1 MDNLHLSATKRIR
14 IKQKTVTYVRRI
26 LQGKGNLSA
35 VVKQEVSPQ
44 DIIGTATVSSGYT
57 VFKLA
62 GKLGVPNKDAEK
74 YLQRPIG
81 SRFYKGELLA
91 LKKGLLDKK
100 IITSPTD
107 CIIES
112 YNAQTGELQ
121 LKFLPKEVPLT
132 AGVFGIVEKVEPLT
146 GEVVIKT
153 MVTEVIGI
161 LGSGKER
168 SGILKIIE
176 TPGLVSP
183 NIITSEL
190 TQKVVVFNGLL
201 FGEGLRK
208 AVGYGLHGIVTGGI
222 NANDYLAM
230 VNSLNPNQ
238 KLANDVG
245 ISIMATEG
253 YGGLKIGDDIMS
265 VIQSYHDH
273 FVFLEG
279 NTSRLILPTY
289 NQDSIL
295 SVRKV
300 VLPIPKVVAHQEEV
314 SISSIA
320 IGATIRVIGAP
331 FIGVQGKVIEIDKS
345 PTLLES
351 GISTILLTVETPSKK
366 IKVPFSNVEI
376 IL

>member
-1 MDNLHLSATKRIR
+1 MDNFHLSATKRVR
-14 IKQKTVTYVRRI
+14 IKQNTVTYVHRV
-26 LQGKGNLSA
+26 LQGKGNLS
-35 VVKQEVSPQ
+35 VITKQEVSPQ

-62 GKLGVPNKDAEK
+62 LKLGVSNKDAEK

-100 IITSPTD
+100 IITAPTD
-107 CIIES
+107 CIVES
-112 YNAQTGELQ
+112 YNPQTGELQ

-153 MVTEVIGI
+153 MVTEVIGL

-168 SGILKIIE
+168 SGILKIVN
-176 TPGLVSP
+176 TPGLVSS

-201 FGEGLRK
+201 FGESLRK
-208 AVGYGLHGIVTGGI
+208 AVGYGLHGIITGGV
-222 NANDYLAM
+222 NASDYLAM
-230 VNSLNPNQ
+230 VNTLDPTQ
-238 KLANDVG
+238 KLGNDVG

-253 YGGLKIGDDIMS
+253 YGGLRIGDDIMN
-265 VIQSYHDH
+265 VIQGYQNH
-273 FVFLEG
+273 FVFIDG

-295 SVRKV
+295 SLRKV
-300 VLPIPKVVAHQEEV
+300 VLPVPKVVAHQEEV
-314 SISSIA
+314 SISPLEVGA
-320 IGATIRVIGAP
+320 IIRVIGVP
-331 FIGVQGKVIEIDKS
+331 FMGIQGRVIEIDKS

-351 GISTILLTVETPSKK
+351 GISTILLTVDTPSKK

>member
-1 MDNLHLSATKRIR
+1 MDNFHLSATQRIR
-14 IKQKTVTYVRRI
+14 IKQNTVVHVRRF
-26 LQGKGNLSA
+26 LQGKGKLSA
-35 VVKQEVSPQ
+35 IEKQEVSPQ
-44 DIIGTATVSSGYT
+44 DIIGNATVSSGYT
-57 VFKLA
+57 VLKLA
-62 GKLGVPNKDAEK
+62 TKLGVSSKEAEK
-74 YLQRPIG
+74 YLQRPMG

-112 YNAQTGELQ
+112 YNQDTGELQ

-132 AGVFGIVEKVEPLT
+132 AGVFGIVERVEPLT

-168 SGILKIIE
+168 SGILKIVE

-190 TQKVVVFNGLL
+190 TQKVVVFNGLI

-208 AVGYGLHGIVTGGI
+208 AVGYGLHGIITGGL
-222 NANDYLAM
+222 NASDYLAM
-230 VNSLNPNQ
+230 VNTLNPSQ
-238 KLANDVG
+238 KLGNDVG
-245 ISIMATEG
+245 VSIMATEG
-253 YGGLKIGDDIMS
+253 YGSLRIGDDIMGI
-265 VIQSYHDH
+265 IQNYQNH
-273 FVFLEG
+273 FVFMDG
-279 NTSRLILPTY
+279 NTSRLILPTF

-295 SVRKV
+295 SLRKV

-314 SISSIA
+314 SISPVSVGMRVRI
-320 IGATIRVIGAP
+320 IGSP
-331 FIGVQGKVIEIDKS
+331 FIGMQGKVVGIDKS

-351 GISTILLTVETPSKK
+351 GISTILLTVDTPTKK

-376 IL
+376 IV